1 MPVPERWDAGTVVA
15 GSPVVAWQ
23 GRVWRMHKRRYRA
36 DDPGGAR
43 KVSGRYNRGLDRFE
57 EEGSFPAL
65 YLATAPEICLGEV
78 YRHITP
84 ELLPALNDF
93 RLSELSVE
101 VGEVLDCRSP
111 KPLGLSLEHL
121 VHDTDY
127 EATQAIGAAA
137 LEGGLEGLIVP
148 SAIRLGDNLI

>member
-1 MPVPERWDAGTVVA
+1 
-15 GSPVVAWQ
+15 
-23 GRVWRMHKRRYRA
+23 MHKRRYRA

-43 KVSGRYNRGLDRFE
+43 KVSGRYNRGLDRFDE
-57 EEGSFPAL
+57 EQSFAAL
-65 YLATAPEICLGEV
+65 YLATAPETCLGEV
-78 YRHITP
+78 QRHVTP

-101 VGEVLDCRSP
+101 VGEVADCRSP
-111 KPLGLSLEHL
+111 KALGLSIEHL

-137 LEGGLEGLIVP
+137 LERGLEGLIVP
-148 SAIRLGDNLI
+148 SATRLGDNLVLFPESLRSSSRIEIVSSRDPRLR